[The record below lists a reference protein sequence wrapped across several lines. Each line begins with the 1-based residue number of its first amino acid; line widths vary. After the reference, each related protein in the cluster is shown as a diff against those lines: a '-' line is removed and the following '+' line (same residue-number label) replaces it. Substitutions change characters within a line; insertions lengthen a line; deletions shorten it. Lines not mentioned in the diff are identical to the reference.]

1 MPGIAIL
8 ERMRFAIEN
17 SIQEGHELSG
27 CDILV
32 QQTVDLGAY
41 SRRAFPVLRKRAHRG
56 LHIGHQQS
64 GGHTFANDVGDTDPE
79 LVIAKLEH
87 VVVISA
93 HSAGGLPRSCDLEAW
108 KLGNVSWQ

>member
-17 SIQEGHELSG
+17 SIKEGHELSG
-27 CDILV
+27 CDILE

-41 SRRAFPVLRKRAHRG
+41 SRRAFPVDRKRAHRG

-64 GGHTFANDVGDTDPE
+64 GEPPFPNDVGDTNPKP
-79 LVIAKLEH
+79 VIAKPEH

-93 HSAGGLPRSCDLEAW
+93 HSAGGLPS
-108 KLGNVSWQ
+108 S